1 MLIQNSIMVNKLIP
15 EIGFPWTMRTIAFML
30 LALLIIP
37 NVFLKS
43 RLNPSPKPF
52 HGMEFVRSYNEVRFR
67 FVSLA
72 SFFFF
77 LGVFLPTNFIILQ
90 GQANGVSKTLSGYLL
105 AILNGAR

>member
-1 MLIQNSIMVNKLIP
+1 MIPHLIRD
-15 EIGFPWTMRTIAFML
+15 IGFPWTMRTIAFML
-30 LALLIIP
+30 MALLAIP

-43 RLNPSPKPF
+43 RLPPNPKPF
-52 HGMEFVRSYNEVRFR
+52 HVLEFARNYKEVRFR

-90 GQANGVSKTLSGYLL
+90 GQANGVSRTLSAYLL
-105 AILNGAR
+105 PILNAAR